1 MWILP
6 KPELSDAKNDIE
18 VVVSHCNNLDDSDKT
33 KMSKLYEDYNGG
45 KGEVTNLQLQPLDGK
60 KEIIKKQYAK
70 MSGKQNGKDEA
81 DHLVYIRKDLMKN
94 VDNCPYC
101 SINAPQELDHFMDK
115 ALYGQLAVC
124 RLNLVPLCATCN
136 HAKGQISYKEFIH
149 AYYQVLPQK
158 PFFKAD
164 CRIVRNNV
172 IVTFSID
179 STIITD
185 LVLRKRMEKQM
196 QNINL
201 AARLGKAVN
210 EFLSQLCLS
219 SFVEKQDDISIYL
232 RFQLKNYEQLYA
244 MNDWRCAT
252 IRGLINC
259 PQFNIDVINNYRKN
273 KAPINR
279 IGA

>member
-1 MWILP
+1 M
-6 KPELSDAKNDIE
+6 
-18 VVVSHCNNLDDSDKT
+18 
-33 KMSKLYEDYNGG
+33 
-45 KGEVTNLQLQPLDGK
+45 
-60 KEIIKKQYAK
+60 
-70 MSGKQNGKDEA
+70 
-81 DHLVYIRKDLMKN
+81 
-94 VDNCPYC
+94 
-101 SINAPQELDHFMDK
+101 
-115 ALYGQLAVC
+115 
-124 RLNLVPLCATCN
+124 
-136 HAKGQISYKEFIH
+136 
-149 AYYQVLPQK
+149 
-158 PFFKAD
+158 
-164 CRIVRNNV
+164 

-196 QNINL
+196 QNIDL

-219 SFVEKQDDISIYL
+219 SFVEKQDDVSIYL
-232 RFQLKNYEQLYA
+232 KFQLKNYEQLYA